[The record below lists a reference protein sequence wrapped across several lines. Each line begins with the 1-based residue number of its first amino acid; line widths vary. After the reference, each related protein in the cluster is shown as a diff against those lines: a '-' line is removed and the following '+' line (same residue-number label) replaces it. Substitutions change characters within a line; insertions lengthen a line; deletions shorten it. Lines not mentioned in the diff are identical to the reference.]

1 MPSPDRSLILV
12 WIVAY
17 VLATLAIGLWSA
29 RRTRDQRDFFLAG
42 QRLGLLVTGLTTMSA
57 AFSGVVFLGGPGLM
71 YRMGVGSLFICMPVG
86 ITAGLLCWLVAKR
99 LRLLAMGGGVLTLPD
114 AIRRRF
120 RSAAAGGAAALAVLV
135 GSVGYL
141 AAQLLALGIVLELIL
156 GWSLGLSVTAGLLVI
171 CVYSMAGGMVAGV
184 WTDLFQGVLMILAAS
199 AVWWLS
205 IGEAGGIDGMV
216 ASISASEQFGP
227 EFFEPFGAAG
237 VVGAASLFLVFSVG
251 TLGQPQMLHKLMMVR
266 DLERMRWLPLV
277 LGGSQTVCLLVW
289 LGLGLAVPALVAR
302 GELAALAS
310 PDQAAP
316 AFLLARAPDAMA
328 GLVLAG
334 VVAAIMSTADSFL
347 NIAAGAVVR
356 DLPRALGRRPA
367 EGLRVL
373 RLAIPGIGVAAAIL
387 ALGFGDLIA
396 LLGTFAFGTFAA
408 ALAPVL
414 AIGLNW
420 QRVTGRAATA
430 SILTG
435 TVVAVGLEVG
445 ARASGGL
452 DKLIPVVPGVLPAVV
467 ALAVSVAVLLAVSLL
482 DRRPAEDDPLVEA
495 ILSA

>member
-1 MPSPDRSLILV
+1 MSIPDRPVILA
-12 WIVAY
+12 WILAY
-17 VLATLAIGLWSA
+17 VLATLAIGFWSA

-99 LRLLAMGGGVLTLPD
+99 LRLLAVGTDVLTLPD

-120 RSAAAGGAAALAVLV
+120 RSASAGGAAAVAVLV
-135 GSVGYL
+135 GSIGYL
-141 AAQLLALGIVLELIL
+141 AAQLLALGIVLELVL
-156 GWSLGLSVTAGLLVI
+156 GWSLGLSVTVGLIVI
-171 CVYSMAGGMVAGV
+171 CLYSMAGGMVAGV
-184 WTDLFQGVLMILAAS
+184 WTDLFQGVLMIVAAG

-205 IGEAGGIDGMV
+205 MAEAGGIDGMV
-216 ASISASEQFGP
+216 ASISTSEQFGP
-227 EFFEPFGAAG
+227 EFFEPFGAGG

-266 DLERMRWLPLV
+266 DLERLRWLPLV

-289 LGLGLAVPALVAR
+289 FGLGLAVPALVAQ
-302 GELAALAS
+302 GDLAALAS

-316 AFLLARAPDAMA
+316 AFLLAQAPDAMA

-356 DLPRALGRRPA
+356 DLPRALGLSPA
-367 EGLRVL
+367 SGLRVL
-373 RLAIPGIGVAAAIL
+373 RLAVLGVGLAAAFL
-387 ALGFGDLIA
+387 ALSFGDLIA

-420 QRVTGRAATA
+420 RRVTGRAATA

-435 TVVAVGLEVG
+435 MVVAVGLEVG
-445 ARASGGL
+445 ARAAGGL
-452 DKLIPVVPGVLPAVV
+452 DQLIPVVPGVLPAVV
-467 ALAVSVAVLLAVSLL
+467 ALAASVTVLLSVSFL